1 MADARLWAR
10 IDVGYFDNAKIS
22 DALDASSNAVTMHLA
37 SILHSAQHLTD
48 GHVSPRTMQRKV
60 GGTQQ
65 DTDILIELGLWHA
78 ENHDCPHCPQPEPGR
93 VYVHNFLEHNRSR
106 AKAEEASSRAK
117 DAAKARWKPAENRE
131 NKPDDA
137 TRNAPSMQDAMQSR
151 ESRESREEEEGP
163 RGPHLLP
170 SDFAPSADM
179 RTWAS
184 KNTPAVDVTLA
195 TSEFIDYW
203 TRERKRKKDWPATW
217 RNHMKRQ
224 QGFAE
229 RNGWRPPNAAPR
241 ITGRM
246 DF

>member
-22 DALDASSNAVTMHLA
+22 DAIDASSNAVAMHLA

-48 GHVSPRTMQRKV
+48 GHVSPRSIQRKV

-65 DTDILIELGLWHA
+65 DTDTLIELGLRHA
-78 ENHDCPHCPQPEPGR
+78 EGHDCPHCPQPEPGR

-106 AKAEEASSRAK
+106 AQAEKVSTDAK
-117 DAAKARWKPAENRE
+117 RAAKARWNPEEKPE
-131 NKPDDA
+131 NKPNDA
-137 TRNAPSMQDAMQSR
+137 GRNAPSMPDAMQIR
-151 ESRESREEEEGP
+151 ESRESSEAEGP

-170 SDFAPSADM
+170 AGFAPTPDM
-179 RTWAS
+179 RTWAATH
-184 KNTPAVDVTLA
+184 TPAVDVTLA

-229 RNGWRPPNAAPR
+229 RNGWRPPTAAPR

>member
-22 DALDASSNAVTMHLA
+22 DALDASSNAVAMHLA

-48 GHVSPRTMQRKV
+48 GHVSPRSMQRKV

-65 DTDILIELGLWHA
+65 DTDALIELGLWHA

-106 AKAEEASSRAK
+106 AQAEKVSTDAK
-117 DAAKARWKPAENRE
+117 RAAKARWNPEEKAE
-131 NKPDDA
+131 NKPNDA
-137 TRNAPSMQDAMQSR
+137 GRNAPGMPDAMQIREIR
-151 ESRESREEEEGP
+151 ESREEEGP
-163 RGPHLLP
+163 RGPHLIP
-170 SDFAPSADM
+170 AGFAPTPDM
-179 RTWAS
+179 RTWAATH
-184 KNTPAVDVTLA
+184 TPAVDVTLA

-229 RNGWRPPNAAPR
+229 RNGWRPPTAAPR

>member
-22 DALDASSNAVTMHLA
+22 DALDASSNAVAMHLA

-48 GHVSPRTMQRKV
+48 GHVSPRSIQRKV

-65 DTDILIELGLWHA
+65 DTDTLIELGLWHA
-78 ENHDCPHCPQPEPGR
+78 EGHDCPHCPQPEPGR

-106 AKAEEASSRAK
+106 AQAEKVSTDAK
-117 DAAKARWKPAENRE
+117 RAAKARWNPEEKPE
-131 NKPDDA
+131 NKPNDA
-137 TRNAPSMQDAMQSR
+137 GRNAPSMPDAMQIR

-170 SDFAPSADM
+170 AGFAPTPDM
-179 RTWAS
+179 RTWAATH
-184 KNTPAVDVTLA
+184 TPAVDVTLA

-229 RNGWRPPNAAPR
+229 RNGWRPPTAAPR